1 MIQENVWLF
10 RKPPLLGPP
19 SSLPDACWLCPG
31 CWPAPQP
38 VSRLASSG
46 AILYYNIQYYD
57 VLQYT
62 ILYYTILYYAIPY
75 HTIPYHTNTITMTQ
89 AVTLTLAHTHTHTYD
104 SSRGTNDGFEKHTP
118 PTVWGEECKQ
128 ATPSFMYP
136 ACQKRNV
143 FISRRRQRSSFP
155 DRDSGDVHRGSGGFF
170 ANVTKTLGTC
180 LIVIVSLLYHMR

>member
-46 AILYYNIQYYD
+46 AILYYNILYYD

-89 AVTLTLAHTHTHTYD
+89 AVTLTLAHTHTHLRFFTGNQRRIWEAHPSDCLGRGVQASNTQLHVPRLPKKKCVHLTKAPTQQFSGSRLRRCASGVWWVLRQCDED
-104 SSRGTNDGFEKHTP
+104 SWNLFN
-118 PTVWGEECKQ
+118 C
-128 ATPSFMYP
+128 Y
-136 ACQKRNV
+136 C
-143 FISRRRQRSSFP
+143 
-155 DRDSGDVHRGSGGFF
+155 
-170 ANVTKTLGTC
+170 
-180 LIVIVSLLYHMR
+180 